1 MKDNLWLDVSY
12 TISNNI
18 ITWPGDRTV
27 EITKL
32 STIGEEHADA
42 NVTNLTLSA
51 HTGTHIDAPLHFL
64 ADGADITAM
73 PLDHSIGSAKVI
85 HITDPH
91 QITFSE
97 LKEHDIEKG
106 DRLLFRTR
114 NSDFDWSRQP
124 FRKDYLYLSTNAAQ
138 YLIKLGVKCIGVDYL
153 SVAGE
158 ENGKEVHQLLLS
170 SGITVIEGL
179 KLIAVVPGRY
189 DMIALPLKIEGSDG
203 APARVVIKRTDNR
216 EIEDEPN

>member
-1 MKDNLWLDVSY
+1 MKDNLWLDVTY

-18 ITWPGDRTV
+18 VTWPGDRTV

-32 STIGEEHADA
+32 STIGEKDAEA
-42 NVTNLTLSA
+42 NVTNLALSA

-64 ADGADITAM
+64 AHGADITVM
-73 PLDHSIGSAKVI
+73 PLDHTIGPAKLI
-85 HITDPH
+85 HITDPL

-97 LKEHDIEKG
+97 LKEHDIERG

-114 NSDFDWSRQP
+114 NSDTDWSRQP
-124 FRKDYLYLSTNAAQ
+124 FMKDYVYLSTNAAQ

-170 SGITVIEGL
+170 AGITVIEGL
-179 KLIAVVPGRY
+179 KLIAIVPGRY
-189 DMIALPLKIEGSDG
+189 EMIALPIKIEGSDG
-203 APARVVIKRTDNR
+203 APARVVIKKMDSK
-216 EIEDEPN
+216 EDEEEPN